1 MHLNLDIEYKDLI
14 TIVKQLP
21 ISELKRLNIT
31 INKEIS
37 LKKQSTITD
46 MQSLILKAPTWSEN
60 EYNEYLFAKEYVNKS
75 RLA

>member
-31 INKEIS
+31 INNEIS
-37 LKKQSTITD
+37 LKKQSTKTD

-60 EYNEYLFAKEYVNKS
+60 EYNEYLSAKEDINKS